1 MSIVWDPITTV
12 NLVLCIVILAFAVV
26 GYRRSG
32 KAFPL
37 YIGIAFGLFGLS
49 HLATLLGLKDSLA
62 GVLIVVRTLAY
73 LLVAFALYR
82 VAFSSDQLHHPEPAT
97 RS

>member
-1 MSIVWDPITTV
+1 MSIVWDPTTTV
-12 NLVLCIVILAFAVV
+12 NLVLCIIILIFAVI

-32 KAFPL
+32 EVFPL

-49 HLATLLGLKDSLA
+49 HLAMLLGAKDSLA

-82 VAFSSDQLHHPEPAT
+82 VAFRPK
-97 RS
+97 